1 MSTEAQMDEQNV
13 IDTYSGHCSALKT
26 KEILTHTTTGMNF
39 RLSDVSQSQKDKHHM
54 SLHT

>member
-1 MSTEAQMDEQNV
+1 MDEQNV